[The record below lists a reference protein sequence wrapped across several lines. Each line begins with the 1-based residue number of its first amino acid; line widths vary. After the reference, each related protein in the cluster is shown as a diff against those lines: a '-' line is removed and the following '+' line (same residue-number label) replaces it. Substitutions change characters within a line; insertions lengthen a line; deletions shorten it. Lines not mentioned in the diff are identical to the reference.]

1 MYRKGQPP
9 MPVTVP
15 WGPLKTFDASD
26 HRDRPVR
33 RRTHRSLC
41 RPSSF
46 RLIRVSDSE
55 SENFKAHNFDE
66 LNEREKRSFVQ
77 EIWNFGAINFEP
89 LDKAM
94 LSLLVRFYDLAVV
107 VALLAERSLSIT
119 EVCSSNPVIHQILK
133 RTYLLLIVEKM
144 KIKKK
149 RLGNDP

>member
-1 MYRKGQPP
+1 MLQS
-9 MPVTVP
+9 
-15 WGPLKTFDASD
+15 TF
-26 HRDRPVR
+26 V
-33 RRTHRSLC
+33 
-41 RPSSF
+41 

-119 EVCSSNPVIHQILK
+119 EVSSSNPVIHQILK